1 MRLLADSTHTDL
13 YLASRSP
20 RRADLLRQL
29 GIPFETVDV
38 CIDETPYIHETA
50 QSYVGR
56 MAQTKVLAGRDCISE
71 DAVILGA
78 DTTVTV
84 DGRVLGKPQDAS
96 HARDMLRALSGR
108 WHEVWTGVAIHT
120 AKRKIDEFVVPTSVE
135 FITLTDSLIE
145 AYWQSGEGF
154 DKAGAYGIQGLAGA
168 FVTRIEGSYSAVVGL
183 PLHETWVLLD
193 RSGIK
198 HALRPDQ
205 PISRGR
211 STRLRY

>member
-1 MRLLADSTHTDL
+1 MRLIADSTNTDL

-29 GIPFETVDV
+29 GIAFETVDV
-38 CIDETPYIHETA
+38 CIDETPYSDETA

-56 MAQTKVLAGRDCISE
+56 MAETKVLAGRDCISE
-71 DAVILGA
+71 DAVVLGA

-84 DGRVLGKPQDAS
+84 DGRVLGKPQNAS
-96 HARDMLRALSGR
+96 HARDMLRTLSGR

-120 AKRKIDEFVVPTSVE
+120 AKRKINEFVVATSVE
-135 FITLTDSLIE
+135 FTTLTDSLIE
-145 AYWQSGEGF
+145 AYWQSGEGL

-183 PLHETWVLLD
+183 PLHETWALLD

-198 HALRPDQ
+198 HALRPD
-205 PISRGR
+205 
-211 STRLRY
+211 